1 MPVAL
6 EHFSPA
12 RAGRDFLYVA
22 GGLPLGIAWFTFL
35 VTALSVGLSLAIVTI
50 GIPVLAVTLLIW
62 RWGANTERQRAALV
76 LGAPIPR
83 PAPRAARSQRWLD
96 RWAARLRDR
105 WTWRGLG
112 YMLLLGPVGIVSGLI
127 VCTLWSAALAALLA
141 PVVSGR
147 APRTARCSTTSAAG
161 RRPPSPSPAC

>member
-1 MPVAL
+1 MTCRSPELPPV
-6 EHFSPA
+6 

-62 RWGANTERQRAALV
+62 RWGANTERERAALV

-83 PAPRAARSQRWLD
+83 PAPRAA
-96 RWAARLRDR
+96 
-105 WTWRGLG
+105 
-112 YMLLLGPVGIVSGLI
+112 
-127 VCTLWSAALAALLA
+127 ALAALARPL
-141 PVVSGR
+141 GR
-147 APRTARCSTTSAAG
+147 AAARPLDLARRSATCCCSARSGSSAA
-161 RRPPSPSPAC
+161 

>member
-6 EHFSPA
+6 ENFSPA

-76 LGAPIPR
+76 LGRAD
-83 PAPRAARSQRWLD
+83 PAAGAARCPARSAGSTAGPRACATAGPGAGWATCCCSARS
-96 RWAARLRDR
+96 
-105 WTWRGLG
+105 G
-112 YMLLLGPVGIVSGLI
+112 S
-127 VCTLWSAALAALLA
+127 SAA
-141 PVVSGR
+141 
-147 APRTARCSTTSAAG
+147 
-161 RRPPSPSPAC
+161 